1 MTAPLGGM
9 AAALLTRPTEPS
21 KAPSLQQTLLGVHRR
36 SWQLAG
42 MDSVPFPYA
51 ASHPPS
57 PRETPPEP
65 EPEPE
70 PELAHERSDLL
81 GQEFRI
87 LAELQKLESEELE
100 PLRGTLAAMA
110 RSLDVLENRSVLQPT
125 PVAVGEQDDELLGT
139 PDVAGATDTRYG
151 PEHEE
156 DEARRLQEQAEA
168 AAERVMAAQR
178 TAEHASGM
186 AEQARRMAA
195 AAEERAESR
204 RAQYLKLTEPQ
215 PECSW
220 HPADDLMVSIDI
232 LGSDDGESAPS
243 ERDAG
248 ETDARPGAPT
258 PRRASR
264 VQEGSSDGHSGSA
277 SAAAEKAAWDARHGW
292 HASDASAHNSDA
304 STHYEMEL
312 QGEDGTS
319 SDGFDEENI
328 EYSHGSADAG
338 PGSALAASVAQEA
351 MYRHAFEHLQYIQ
364 QLRHQRE
371 QLRMRAARETPL
383 QTDSPPDERT
393 SMVMGDLRARVS
405 VGPGG
410 AVALDLSGNA
420 TQRLV

>member
-1 MTAPLGGM
+1 MTA
-9 AAALLTRPTEPS
+9 ALRAPPTESS

-42 MDSVPFPYA
+42 MDTAPFPYA

-57 PRETPPEP
+57 PREPPPEP
-65 EPEPE
+65 EPEPQ
-70 PELAHERSDLL
+70 PEQERTDLL

-87 LAELQKLESEELE
+87 LAELQKLEGEELE

-110 RSLDVLENRSVLQPT
+110 RSLDVLENRSVAQPA
-125 PVAVGEQDDELLGT
+125 PVVVGGQDDELPGT
-139 PDVAGATDTRYG
+139 PGGAGATGTGYG
-151 PEHEE
+151 SPHEE
-156 DEARRLQEQAEA
+156 EEARRLQEQAEA

-204 RAQYLKLTEPQ
+204 RAEYMELTKPQ

-232 LGSDDGESAPS
+232 LGSDGGESAPS
-243 ERDAG
+243 ERTAG

-258 PRRASR
+258 PRRASGL
-264 VQEGSSDGHSGSA
+264 QEGSSDGHSGSA
-277 SAAAEKAAWDARHGW
+277 SAAAEKVAWEARHGW
-292 HASDASAHNSDA
+292 HESDGSAQISNESAHYA
-304 STHYEMEL
+304 MEL
-312 QGEDGTS
+312 QGEDGAS
-319 SDGFDEENI
+319 SDGFDD
-328 EYSHGSADAG
+328 EYSEHSHGSADGG
-338 PGSALAASVAQEA
+338 PGSDIAASASASASAAQEA
-351 MYRHAFEHLQYIQ
+351 MYRHAFQHLQYIQ

-371 QLRMRAARETPL
+371 QLRIRAAREPPP

-393 SMVMGDLRARVS
+393 SMVMGDLRGRVS
-405 VGPGG
+405 VGAGG
-410 AVALDLSGNA
+410 AVALDLSGHA
-420 TQRLV
+420 TQSLV